1 MSKATARLEF
11 RVSPEDRERIERA
24 ADILGEPVS
33 AFARSAAEEKAEQVL
48 REYEATTTAPAEFF
62 DEVLRALDSPPVA
75 DPSLVHAM
83 TRLREHVVLE

>member
-1 MSKATARLEF
+1 MSKATARLGF
-11 RVSPEDRERIERA
+11 RVCPEDRARIERA
-24 ADILGEPVS
+24 ADIVGERVS
-33 AFARSAAEEKAEQVL
+33 AFVRSEVEEKAEQVL
-48 REYEATTTAPAEFF
+48 REYEATTTVPAEFF